1 MSTAPAAHV
10 ETLAQSHAVL
20 SQVTAATHAQPNDYL
35 LSNPKL
41 VDNAS
46 IVSNIATVPTS
57 VTKITA
63 SDPWARAHMRVCAH
77 ARDECAACS
86 ISLTCCSCRVLRY
99 TPGPPPVSP
108 TTALTPIRSRSAS
121 PTLFRNV
128 GNGSPPPGFDTHHD
142 QPFPDDDAYARALA
156 ECDTCDNSSCP
167 RGVDEPASWTITVA
181 QFDEGLEEFY
191 NRTFRL
197 CAACNRSCK
206 KSFLGHK
213 IKAREFDNSSKLL
226 AEPKPDRF
234 DDTVKG
240 SPSVVPPGT
249 TAISRASTP
258 SPSPR
263 PPTPLEV
270 FSTVSYAH
278 RISCN
283 HAFSTCPTC
292 SLGILCCGCN
302 KLHTAPAR
310 LRLRCTACSHFA
322 CGTCI
327 TPYCCA
333 CRKPWFP
340 GDSPALV
347 LASHP
352 RGGARSTKS
361 SKKGSSSSS
370 QSSGPGS
377 LATAHSERNSPDPFA
392 ATAAPQVTQSSTDEI
407 DAFADRTVKL
417 STLVGRDNDAPIA
430 ARSANA
436 PSPSSN
442 LPSGPGPVFSRPE
455 PPAIAGVTEDLP
467 TAVPSRAPSRAA
479 SVTSAVSTGD
489 AGVGELL
496 QPDPMPTP
504 ADPPVFA
511 DVVGRIHRRYPLASL
526 KVDDEDSRH
535 FLARDNTRVEDIANE
550 TEYLLSSNSS
560 WPTLLYFLRDTL
572 KFESIRGPLA
582 EFQVLMAGLA
592 EIWSDAAEFDAR
604 AALHDMVESVRL
616 LPKAE
621 KEIDRLEDVAARYR
635 SERQAARTQLKT
647 TEVELSRLRQAA
659 NDTLDSNARLLTKI
673 DQLQSTD
680 AIVAI
685 RERDEA
691 RSALQDAIA
700 QSKTTLAKQLA
711 RYQQLASVAE
721 DRNARLREL
730 EKDAEDKDAY
740 ILKTEREHAEIY
752 REREAAERR
761 VAALQ
766 QQLQDA
772 TTLFETAREERRHDQ
787 LDFEDRVAAF
797 KTHISN
803 LNAKLNMLPAGEAE
817 LRSIAALANE
827 RAGIAEEEYRKKSA
841 ELKTV
846 QKELAALKALRVDTD
861 RQAKPNPP
869 ADGKSNAS
877 KPKVDDVK
885 STHGQSAKKVRWSFE
900 PSDDS
905 SQPFWDH
912 TNEYSRYIANMV
924 AATVSAL
931 PNIPMQMA
939 ISTAIETVRA
949 AGPNILSQTPTS
961 KTPATQA
968 PAKTSSQSVATGS
981 RQNPPRS
988 RAPSPS
994 PAKPATLPSAPVKPA
1009 AMTFAQMA
1017 ASVLDPPA
1025 AAPMHPAKAKPSW
1038 RAIETN
1044 KSLVLRPGTKGTR
1057 VSELHIRV
1065 PKVAATTHLF
1075 SLNGTRLINEI
1086 LRMVNE
1092 AHDKDGIRALKDN
1105 HIVLAKWSMRGN
1117 LIVKCSKPMDDT
1129 IKNCLHDA
1137 IKAAVPPSS
1146 SDSIA
1151 ILNKPPTT
1159 ALKFASVP
1167 RHNEDGTD
1175 TDSFDLMNDLMANEL
1190 WRDVE
1195 IFSQPRFLPMK
1206 ADAAGGTIIVSVVDD
1221 NVGSV
1226 GRKLMNS
1233 VVNFSG
1239 ATRRCLRWVEKE
1251 AQLHCTQCQ
1260 AWGHLNYNC
1269 LSNIM
1274 RCSKC
1279 SGPHDYRQHD

>member
-1 MSTAPAAHV
+1 MAATASSPPGLPRPHKKKLPPSPLPLSQGPPPIFSPAPSQPRTDWFQLLGSPSPLPAPLMSTAPAAYV
-10 ETLAQSHAVL
+10 EPSTQPHTVL
-20 SQVTAATHAQPNDYL
+20 SQVTAATHAQPKSQL
-35 LSNPKL
+35 LSSSKL
-41 VDNAS
+41 FDNAS
-46 IVSNIATVPTS
+46 IVSNIATVPS
-57 VTKITA
+57 SATKITA

-77 ARDECAACS
+77 AHDECAACS
-86 ISLTCCSCRVLRY
+86 ISLTCCSCRALRY

-128 GNGSPPPGFDTHHD
+128 GNGSPPPDFDTCHD
-142 QPFPDDDAYARALA
+142 QPYPDDDAYARALA

-167 RGVDEPASWTITVA
+167 RGVDEPASWTITVT

-191 NRTFRL
+191 DRTFRL
-197 CAACNRSCK
+197 CSACNRSCK

-213 IKAREFDNSSKLL
+213 IKARQLDNSSKFLV
-226 AEPKPDRF
+226 EPKPDRF
-234 DDTVKG
+234 DNAVRS
-240 SPSVVPPGT
+240 SPSVVPLGT
-249 TAISRASTP
+249 TAVSRASTP
-258 SPSPR
+258 PPPSR

-278 RISCN
+278 RASCN

-310 LRLRCTACSHFA
+310 LRLRCSACSHFA

-340 GDSPALV
+340 GDSPTLL
-347 LASHP
+347 LASRP

-392 ATAAPQVTQSSTDEI
+392 AAAVPQITQSSTDEI
-407 DAFADRTVKL
+407 DAFADRTVKVSAL
-417 STLVGRDNDAPIA
+417 IGRDNNAPTA

-442 LPSGPGPVFSRPE
+442 LLPGPSSVFSRPE
-455 PPAIAGVTEDLP
+455 PPIIVGVTEDVP

-479 SVTSAVSTGD
+479 SVASAASTGD
-489 AGVGELL
+489 TGIGELL
-496 QPDPMPTP
+496 QPDPMPAP
-504 ADPPVFA
+504 ADPPSFA

-526 KVDDEDSRH
+526 KVNDEDSRH

-572 KFESIRGPLA
+572 KFESIRGPIA
-582 EFQVLMAGLA
+582 EFQVLLAGLA
-592 EIWSDAAEFDAR
+592 EIWSDAADFDAR
-604 AALHDMVESVRL
+604 TALRDMVESVRL

-621 KEIDRLEDVAARYR
+621 KEIDRLEGVAARYR
-635 SERQAARTQLKT
+635 NERQAARTQLKT

-680 AIVAI
+680 AIAAI

-691 RSALQDAIA
+691 RSALQGAIA

-711 RYQQLASVAE
+711 RYQQLTSVAE
-721 DRNARLREL
+721 ERNARLREL
-730 EKDAEDKDAY
+730 EKDARDKDAY

-761 VAALQ
+761 VAAIQ

-787 LDFEDRVAAF
+787 LDFEERVVAF
-797 KTHISN
+797 KAHISD

-861 RQAKPNPP
+861 KQAKPSPP
-869 ADGKSNAS
+869 AGGKSDAS
-877 KPKVDDVK
+877 KPKVDDAK
-885 STHGQSAKKVRWSFE
+885 SAHGQSAKKVRWGFE
-900 PSDDS
+900 PPDDS

-931 PNIPMQMA
+931 PNIPMQTA

-949 AGPNILSQTPTS
+949 AGPNILSQTPTPKATS
-961 KTPATQA
+961 GHKRPPSPNPSPPAN
-968 PAKTSSQSVATGS
+968 PAQ
-981 RQNPPRS
+981 RS

-994 PAKPATLPSAPVKPA
+994 PPKPNAAGQAKAKAQAEGPKPVPAA

-1025 AAPMHPAKAKPSW
+1025 AAPMHPAKAKPTW

-1057 VSELHIRV
+1057 
-1065 PKVAATTHLF
+1065 
-1075 SLNGTRLINEI
+1075 
-1086 LRMVNE
+1086 
-1092 AHDKDGIRALKDN
+1092 
-1105 HIVLAKWSMRGN
+1105 
-1117 LIVKCSKPMDDT
+1117 
-1129 IKNCLHDA
+1129 
-1137 IKAAVPPSS
+1137 
-1146 SDSIA
+1146 
-1151 ILNKPPTT
+1151 
-1159 ALKFASVP
+1159 
-1167 RHNEDGTD
+1167 
-1175 TDSFDLMNDLMANEL
+1175 
-1190 WRDVE
+1190 
-1195 IFSQPRFLPMK
+1195 
-1206 ADAAGGTIIVSVVDD
+1206 
-1221 NVGSV
+1221 
-1226 GRKLMNS
+1226 
-1233 VVNFSG
+1233 
-1239 ATRRCLRWVEKE
+1239 
-1251 AQLHCTQCQ
+1251 
-1260 AWGHLNYNC
+1260 
-1269 LSNIM
+1269 
-1274 RCSKC
+1274 
-1279 SGPHDYRQHD
+1279 